1 LSRFFVTVRLVK
13 ANLINRKQQPAMT
26 SRRQFITNISIIS
39 AAAYA
44 ATAGRANAQ
53 AAVLTEADPQATA
66 LGYKTDS
73 TKVDKAKYPKHEV
86 SQKCA
91 NCSLYQGKATDPQA
105 PCAIF
110 AGKLVAGPGW
120 CSAWV
125 KKAA

>member
-1 LSRFFVTVRLVK
+1 
-13 ANLINRKQQPAMT
+13 MT

-44 ATAGRANAQ
+44 ASAGQATAQ
-53 AAVLTEADPQATA
+53 AAVLAETDPQATA
-66 LGYKTDS
+66 LGYKADA
-73 TKVDKAKYPKHEV
+73 TKVDKAKYPKYDA

-91 NCSLYQGKATDPQA
+91 NCSLYQGKVSDAQA